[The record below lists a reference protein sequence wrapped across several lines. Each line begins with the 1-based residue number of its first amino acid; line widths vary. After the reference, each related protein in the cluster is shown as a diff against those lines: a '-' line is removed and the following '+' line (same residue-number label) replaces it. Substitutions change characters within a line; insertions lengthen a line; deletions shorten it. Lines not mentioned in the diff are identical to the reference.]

1 MQPTGLSGTQQNDI
15 PHNTITM
22 EKYVLALDQG
32 TSSSRAIVFD
42 KDGNTKAVSQKE
54 FTQIFPKPGWVE
66 HNPMEIWSSQA
77 AVIAE
82 AITSI
87 DINGLN
93 IAAIGITNQRET
105 TIVWDAETGEPVY
118 NAIVWQDRRTSEYCD
133 SLKKDGRTDLIR
145 SKTGLIIDAYFSAT
159 KVRWILENVPGARKK
174 AEEGKLRFGTV
185 DTWLIWML
193 TRGDIHV
200 TDVSNASRTMLF
212 NIHTLEWDKELLD
225 LFNIP
230 ASMMPE
236 VKSSSEV
243 YGYTKTTLFAHE
255 VPIAGIAG
263 DQQAALFGQMCTE
276 PGSVKNTYGTGC
288 FLLMNSG
295 ERPIMSSNNLLT
307 TIAWKIGDKVNYALE
322 GSIFVA
328 GSVVQWLRDGLGII
342 RSSSEVEALAASVP
356 DNGGVYFVPALT
368 GLGAPHWDQYA
379 KGSIYGLTRGAT
391 AAHMARAALEG
402 IAFQTMDIVN
412 AMQKDAGVTLKELKV
427 DGGASRNNLLM
438 QFQAD
443 VLGTSVIRPTVTE
456 TTALGA
462 AYLAGLAVGYW
473 ESIDHIKS
481 QWGVEREFRPEA
493 DADKVTELKSGW
505 SDAIRRTLTNK

>member
-1 MQPTGLSGTQQNDI
+1 MKQYI
-15 PHNTITM
+15 
-22 EKYVLALDQG
+22 LALDQG
-32 TSSSRAIVFD
+32 TSSSRAIIFD
-42 KDGNTKAVSQKE
+42 NQGKIKATSQKE

-77 AVIAE
+77 SVIAE

-87 DINGLN
+87 GINGDN

-118 NAIVWQDRRTSEYCD
+118 NAIVWQDRRTSEFCD
-133 SLKKDGRTDLIR
+133 SLKKKDGLTESIR
-145 SKTGLIIDAYFSAT
+145 NKTGLIIDAYFSAT
-159 KVRWILENVPGARKK
+159 KINWILENVPGARQK
-174 AEEGKLRFGTV
+174 AQEGKLRFGTV
-185 DTWLIWML
+185 DTWLVWML
-193 TRGDIHV
+193 TSGEVHV

-212 NIHTLEWDKELLD
+212 NIHTLEWDKELLE
-225 LFNIP
+225 LFDIP
-230 ASMMPE
+230 ESMMPE

-243 YGYTKTTLFAHE
+243 YGYTKGTILACE
-255 VPIAGIAG
+255 VPIGGMAG

-295 ERPIMSSNNLLT
+295 EKPIMSSNNLLT
-307 TIAWKIGDKVNYALE
+307 TVAWKIGDTVNYALE

-342 RSSSEVEALAASVP
+342 RSAKEVEELATSVP

-379 KGSIYGLTRGAT
+379 KGSIYGITRGTT
-391 AAHMARAALEG
+391 AGHIARAALEG
-402 IAFQTMDIVN
+402 IAFQTMDIVQ
-412 AMQKDAGVTLKELKV
+412 AMEKDAGCPLKELKV
-427 DGGASRNNLLM
+427 DGGATANNLMM

-443 VLGTSVIRPTVTE
+443 ILGTSVIRPQVTE

-473 ESIDHIKS
+473 DNIDHIKS
-481 QWGVEREFRPEA
+481 QWGVEKEFTPQA
-493 DADKVTELKSGW
+493 DAETVEALKEGW
-505 SDAIRRTLTNK
+505 ADAIRRTLTDK

>member
-1 MQPTGLSGTQQNDI
+1 
-15 PHNTITM
+15 M
-22 EKYVLALDQG
+22 EKYILALDQG

-42 KDGNTKAVSQKE
+42 QNGQTKAVSQKE

-133 SLKKDGRTDLIR
+133 SLKRDGRTDLIR

-159 KVRWILENVPGARKK
+159 KIRWILENVPGARQK
-174 AEEGKLRFGTV
+174 AEEGRLRFGTV

-193 TRGDIHV
+193 TRGEVHV

-212 NIHTLEWDKELLD
+212 NIHTLEWDKELLE
-225 LFNIP
+225 LMNIP
-230 ASMMPE
+230 ASMMPQ

-295 ERPIMSSNNLLT
+295 ERPIMSQNNLLT
-307 TIAWKIGDKVNYALE
+307 TIAWKIGDTVNYALE

-342 RSSSEVEALAASVP
+342 KSSSEVEALAASVP

-379 KGSIYGLTRGAT
+379 QGSIYGLSRGST
-391 AAHMARAALEG
+391 AAHIARAALEG

-473 ESIDHIKS
+473 ESIDHIKK
-481 QWGVEREFRPEA
+481 QWGVEKEFQPSA
-493 DADKVTELKSGW
+493 DAETVAVLKDGW
-505 SDAIRRTLTNK
+505 NDAIRRTLTGK

>member
-1 MQPTGLSGTQQNDI
+1 
-15 PHNTITM
+15 M

-391 AAHMARAALEG
+391 AAHIARAALEG

-493 DADKVTELKSGW
+493 DAEKVTELKSGW

>member
-1 MQPTGLSGTQQNDI
+1 
-15 PHNTITM
+15 M
-22 EKYVLALDQG
+22 EKYILALDQG

-42 KDGNTKAVSQKE
+42 EHGQTKAVSQKE

-77 AVIAE
+77 SVIAE

-118 NAIVWQDRRTSEYCD
+118 NAIVWQDRRTSEFCD
-133 SLKKDGRTDLIR
+133 GLKRDGRTDLIR

-159 KVRWILENVPGARKK
+159 KILWILENVPGARQK
-174 AEEGKLRFGTV
+174 ADEGKLRFGTV

-193 TRGDIHV
+193 TRGEVHV

-212 NIHTLEWDKELLD
+212 NIHTLEWDKELLQ
-225 LFNIP
+225 LFDIP
-230 ASMMPE
+230 ESMMPQ

-288 FLLMNSG
+288 FMLMNSG

-342 RSSSEVEALAASVP
+342 KSSSEIEALACSVE

-379 KGSIYGLTRGAT
+379 KGCIYGLSRGTT
-391 AAHMARAALEG
+391 AAHIARAALEG

-443 VLGTSVIRPTVTE
+443 ILGTSVIRPTVTE

-473 ESIDHIKS
+473 ESIDHIKR
-481 QWGVEREFRPEA
+481 QWGVETAFRPLATQERVEELKAGWA
-493 DADKVTELKSGW
+493 DAIK
-505 SDAIRRTLTNK
+505 RTLSGK

>member
-1 MQPTGLSGTQQNDI
+1 
-15 PHNTITM
+15 M
-22 EKYVLALDQG
+22 EKYILALDQG

-42 KDGNTKAVSQKE
+42 RQGHAKAVSQKE
-54 FTQIFPKPGWVE
+54 FTQYFPKPGWVE

-87 DINGLN
+87 HINGLD

-105 TIVWDAETGEPVY
+105 TIVWDAETGQPVY
-118 NAIVWQDRRTSEYCD
+118 NAIVWQDRRTSEFCD
-133 SLKKDGRTDLIR
+133 SLKAQEGLTDKIR

-159 KVRWILENVPGARKK
+159 KIRWILDNVPGARQK
-174 AEEGKLRFGTV
+174 AEEGRLRFGTV

-193 TRGDIHV
+193 TRGEVHV
-200 TDVSNASRTMLF
+200 TDVSNASRTMVF
-212 NIHTLEWDKELLD
+212 NIHTLEWDKELLE
-225 LFNIP
+225 LFDIP
-230 ASMMPE
+230 ESMMPQ

-243 YGYTKTTLFAHE
+243 YGHTKTTLFAHE

-288 FLLMNSG
+288 FMLINSG
-295 ERPIMSSNNLLT
+295 EKPIMSSNNLLT
-307 TIAWKIGDKVNYALE
+307 TVAWKIGDTVNYALE

-342 RSSSEVEALAASVP
+342 RSSSEVEELAASVP

-379 KGSIYGLTRGAT
+379 KGSIYGISRGTT
-391 AAHMARAALEG
+391 AAHIARAALEG

-443 VLGTSVIRPTVTE
+443 ILGTSVIRPTVTE

-481 QWGVEREFRPEA
+481 QWGVERAFTPSVSDDAAAALKEGWA
-493 DADKVTELKSGW
+493 DAIS
-505 SDAIRRTLTNK
+505 RTLTTK